1 MKTLSSLLSLCAI
14 GTLLSSCGAG
24 SPPAVPSAEEL
35 ALIEPFTMTYDY
47 TEERLRALTD
57 NDSFGTLAFG
67 GPLYTGAQ
75 STIQPGLAQYAQLK
89 KEAVA
94 RLMEDVRALHEA
106 NNAYYQHLTALR
118 SLEDTVLAGALPLQP
133 SAARSLKTYAVSSV
147 NVRLET
153 DASLAR
159 VASIPIPPNPPAL
172 EAHMQYQKLTATLE
186 SASHMMEET
195 ASRMATLLTLDQILT
210 GLGTPEALALQKT
223 LDTEASTLVDQI
235 AASGADL
242 ALRMEDIDLTL
253 RHLETA
259 DVALG
264 KASALYMRESLVPLE
279 LHMQKLAP
287 REGFSAEDLAFT
299 KELLALYK
307 EEITSL
313 TSVLEGLNSP
323 RLLPLTARPTHS
335 GLLPTANAKG
345 ESYLGQAFDV
355 LKAAGKSSIAATGD
369 LASKSWGAAKTAART
384 LAQASGATLDTLAA
398 SAQSVKDVASGI
410 YTKQSTKQI
419 LGNIKENFVIVR
431 DNFQAGR
438 SGSDILRT
446 AGDYFESFDKAVG
459 ATAEA
464 GVEKVMGKGWSSW
477 LAGHAGKLTADMFTS
492 LGKGIT
498 KVANTEST
506 TGEILEGTLDIGLS
520 FIGGTK
526 ALAKGSQVLKGTK
539 ESLVTVGKSG
549 MNFLERLMVKG
560 DISSLKGMSKEILSK
575 TKLTP
580 GEVKILVSNSIELEV
595 KEALEAEMKQ
605 MAKNLDQQFLDL
617 IKKAG
622 KTIGNNATVEAKI
635 AYKEFVE
642 TTFEHSLKGYRDAL
656 GKVLGTSATEYIDNL
671 VEAKTGDLLKE
682 MVKNLADKGVILGFP
697 TAPKL
702 EDLAGSWKD
711 ASMTVEEVYI
721 SDEFRRSSEAEGCDF
736 SELEAQKG
744 KKQSLGISL
753 EPQGEEGG
761 TMLLRIGDDDTR
773 RVPFT
778 YKDGVVTAGF
788 TERGATMSI
797 SMTMIQEGDTIKAA
811 GPLALDYMNGG
822 IKLGA
827 QASMSRPA
835 PAPAQ

>member
-1 MKTLSSLLSLCAI
+1 MKTLSSLLSLCVI
-14 GTLLSSCGAG
+14 GTLLASCGVG
-24 SPPAVPSAEEL
+24 SPPTIPSAEEL
-35 ALIEPFTMTYDY
+35 ALLEPFTMAYDY
-47 TEERLRALTD
+47 TEERLRSLTD
-57 NDSFGTLAFG
+57 NDSFGTLALG
-67 GPLYTGAQ
+67 GPLYVGDQ
-75 STIQPGLAQYAQLK
+75 GSIQPGIQQFTQLK
-89 KEAVA
+89 REAVG
-94 RLMEDVRALHEA
+94 RLMEDLDRLSESNLAYHTLLGELRALEDHILSSA
-106 NNAYYQHLTALR
+106 LT
-118 SLEDTVLAGALPLQP
+118 LQP
-133 SAARSLKTYAVSSV
+133 SAARSLKAFGASSV
-147 NVRLET
+147 QVRLET
-153 DASLAR
+153 DGALLMAK
-159 VASIPIPPNPPAL
+159 SIPQPSTPPAL
-172 EAHMQYQKLTATLE
+172 VAHMQYRQIAAHLVAAERML
-186 SASHMMEET
+186 EET
-195 ASRMATLLTLDQILT
+195 SARIATLLTVDQILT
-210 GLGTPEALALQKT
+210 TLGSSEALVIQKE
-223 LDTEASTLVDQI
+223 LDSLAGPLVDRI
-235 AASGADL
+235 AAEGDNLSG
-242 ALRMEDIDLTL
+242 RMESLDFIL

-264 KASALYMRESLVPLE
+264 KASVQYIRESLVPLE
-279 LHMQKLAP
+279 LHLQKLTP
-287 REGFSAEDLAFT
+287 REGFSMEDVAFT
-299 KELLALYK
+299 KELFTLYK
-307 EEITSL
+307 EEGAHLGSIL
-313 TSVLEGLNSP
+313 QEMDSP
-323 RLLPLTARPTHS
+323 RLLPYTTTPKAS
-335 GLLPTANAKG
+335 GFLPLAYAKE
-345 ESYLGQAFDV
+345 ESYLDQALGF
-355 LKAAGKSSIAATGD
+355 LKAAGKTGLTSTAD

-384 LAQASGATLDTLAA
+384 LGQASGATLDTLAA
-398 SAQSVKDVASGI
+398 GAQSIKDVASGI

-419 LGNIKENFVIVR
+419 LSNIKENFIIVR

-506 TGEILEGTLDIGLS
+506 TGEILEGSLDIGLS

-526 ALAKGSQVLKGTK
+526 AIAKGSQMMKGTK
-539 ESLVTVGKSG
+539 ESLVTLGKG
-549 MNFLERLMVKG
+549 GVNFLERLMVKG
-560 DISSLKGMSKEILSK
+560 DISSLKGVSKEILAK

-580 GEVKILVSNSIELEV
+580 TEIKTLVSNSLELEV

-642 TTFEHSLKGYRDAL
+642 TTFENSLKGYREAL

-702 EDLAGSWKD
+702 ADLAGSWKD

-744 KKQSLGISL
+744 KKQPLGISL

-761 TMLLRIGDDDTR
+761 SMLLRIGDDDTR
-773 RVPFT
+773 RIPFT
-778 YKDGVVTAGF
+778 YKDGVISAVLN
-788 TERGATMSI
+788 ERGATMSI
-797 SMTMIQEGDTIKAA
+797 SMTMVQEGETIKGA
-811 GPLALDYMNGG
+811 GPLALDYMNGA

-827 QASMSRPA
+827 QTTMSRTA
-835 PAPAQ
+835 PTPSE